1 MDIGNIFKVDH
12 WSKFVLFCG
21 ILFSAAAFFFD
32 IQFVNPKYLLG
43 LGIGLILIGIGYW
56 MAKNIAHQWG
66 DGGMYQW
73 PVYIH
78 NWTTRSIIGLGTITA
93 LYFLIRVLIQLAT

>member
-21 ILFSAAAFFFD
+21 ILLSAAAFFFN
-32 IQFVNPKYLLG
+32 IQFVSQKYLLG
-43 LGIGLILIGIGYW
+43 LGIGLILIGVGYW
-56 MAKNIAHQWG
+56 MARKVAHRWA

-73 PVYIH
+73 VVFIH
-78 NWTTRSIIGLGTITA
+78 NWKTRSIIGLGTIIS
-93 LYFLIRVLIQLAT
+93 LYFLIRLLIQLVI